1 MLRNVFDEILKTV
14 ATELSW
20 TETPSLPGN
29 IDKVE
34 LFNKYFSDIST
45 VPSKHKRI
53 SKSITKT

>member
-1 MLRNVFDEILKTV
+1 MTYWKQLQQSFREQRP
-14 ATELSW
+14 
-20 TETPSLPGN
+20 PSLPGN

-45 VPSKHKRI
+45 VPGKHKRI